1 MIDNHECPH
10 SCTVISYII
19 ALLKLTNGTHFFNL
33 ATRCSLNKCCPARLW
48 HFVLKNLK
56 FKTNM
61 ITEGGKEIN
70 LTKSAKSNAE
80 RQYFGVLILSHW
92 SFI

>member
-1 MIDNHECPH
+1 
-10 SCTVISYII
+10 
-19 ALLKLTNGTHFFNL
+19 
-33 ATRCSLNKCCPARLW
+33 
-48 HFVLKNLK
+48 
-56 FKTNM
+56 M